1 MNDTH
6 ALDIQTIFDAL
17 SSSNKGL
24 SNIEAKKRIVQYGE
38 NIIPDGSK
46 ASIFRILLNNTNN
59 ILTYVLG
66 GAALISYILGH
77 QIDTYVI
84 LSVLVINVV
93 IATRHELKA
102 TNTINGLKSLVAPK
116 CVAVRNGHI
125 TRLNASELVPGDIA
139 LLKEGDKVPAD
150 CRIVT
155 SKNLALIESSLTG
168 EAKAVNKMDG
178 VLGKETMLGDRSNM
192 VHMGTIVTAGEARVI
207 VIETGMGTEIGKI
220 AKNISEI
227 KEEKS
232 LFDIRTEKL
241 MKTMIIIALSTAVLT
256 FLIGLFRKLE
266 ISELFLFTTASLVS
280 AIPEG
285 LPAVLTIAL
294 SIAAYRMGIKKAVVR
309 NLSSIETLS
318 SVTTIV
324 TDKTGTLTKNTMTVE
339 RIYLPD
345 GKNIEV
351 TGKDWTP
358 KGKFILQ
365 GNEINPQKDE
375 ILSTLLPFLSLVNNS
390 RLLKGKTYSI
400 IGDPTEASRLVLARK
415 AGYVQKKLLKDRF
428 TILDEIPY
436 GQDTKYRGAIVRDKL
451 QKKNF
456 LIIIGASERILSKSK
471 STITGTLDSKKNKE
485 INQVIDSW
493 TKEAMRV
500 QALAFKET
508 TKESFDEEKVDNL
521 TLGCVLGIVDPVR
534 DNVYEAVMKAK
545 SAGIRVIMAT
555 GDHKETAISIAKK
568 VGIIDQEDTG
578 RLAYSEE
585 EISNMSDKEFKEAVK
600 EVSVFSRLTPSTK
613 LRIAETLQS
622 SGEIIAMTGDG
633 VNDAMAI
640 KKANVGIS
648 MGNIGTDAARE
659 ASDIVI
665 MDDDFA
671 TIVNA
676 IEEGLTVF
684 RNIKLT
690 STYLVT
696 TNLSEDFFIVI
707 ALIMGTPLPLLPIQ
721 ILWLNLLTDGLLD
734 VSLAME
740 KPGKDVWAQGL
751 VDKKANIIGKD
762 TLPLI
767 LINIFTMGAI
777 ALLTFNAILPEGL
790 DKARTSVFIVMTF
803 SQIFF
808 AFNMRSMRYSLFK
821 IGVFTNK
828 YVFLAAFVSILLGVL
843 LIEIPF
849 LAKIFRFDDLELL
862 DFAKFFV
869 LSLLVLVVGESYKL
883 IMGKYRGD
891 RT

>member
-1 MNDTH
+1 MNDAH
-6 ALDIQTIFDAL
+6 AQEIQTIFNAL
-17 SSSNKGL
+17 NSSKKGL
-24 SNIEAKKRIVQYGE
+24 SSIEAKKRIQQYGE
-38 NIIPDGSK
+38 NSLPDASK
-46 ASIFRILLNNTNN
+46 VSIFKIILNNTNN

-66 GAALISYILGH
+66 GAAIVSYILGH

-84 LSVLVINVV
+84 LSVLVINVA

-102 TNTINGLKSLVAPK
+102 TNTIKGLKSLAAPK
-116 CVAVRNGHI
+116 CVALRNGHI
-125 TRLNASELVPGDIA
+125 TRINALELVPGDIV

-150 CRIVT
+150 CRIVS
-155 SKNLALIESSLTG
+155 SKNLAVIESSLTG
-168 EAKAVNKMDG
+168 EAKAVNKMEG
-178 VLGKETMLGDRSNM
+178 VLVKETMLGDRSNM
-192 VHMGTIVTAGEARVI
+192 VHMGTIVTAGEARVL
-207 VIETGMGTEIGKI
+207 VVSTGLTTEIGKI

-227 KEEKS
+227 KEEKN

-241 MKTMIIIALSTAVLT
+241 MQTMILIALSTALLT
-256 FLIGLFRKLE
+256 FLIGLIRRLE

-294 SIAAYRMGIKKAVVR
+294 SVAAYRMGIRKAVVK

-345 GKNIEV
+345 GRNIEV

-365 GNEINPQKDE
+365 GNEISPQKDE
-375 ILSTLLPFLSLVNNS
+375 ILSFLLPFLSVVNNS
-390 RLLKGKTYSI
+390 RLIKGKTYSI

-415 AGYVQKKLLKDRF
+415 AGYIQKKLLKEKF
-428 TILDEIPY
+428 KILDEIPY
-436 GQDTKYRGAIVRDKL
+436 GQDTKYRGAIIKDKIE
-451 QKKNF
+451 KKNY
-456 LIIIGASERILSKSK
+456 LVIVGASEKVFAKSK
-471 STITGTLDSKKNKE
+471 NTISGPLSQNKKKD
-485 INQVIDSW
+485 ISGIIDTW
-493 TKEAMRV
+493 TKQAMRV
-500 QALAFKET
+500 QAIAFKET
-508 TKESFDEEKVDNL
+508 VKESFEDEKIDNL
-521 TLGCVLGIVDPVR
+521 TLGCILGILDPVR
-534 DNVYEAVMKAK
+534 DDVFEAVLKAK
-545 SAGIRVIMAT
+545 NAGIRVIMAT

-568 VGIIDQEDTG
+568 VGIIDKNSTG
-578 RLAYSEE
+578 TLAYSED
-585 EISNMSDKEFKEAVK
+585 EICNMSDKEFKKAVK

-613 LRIAETLQS
+613 LRIAETLQDQ
-622 SGEIIAMTGDG
+622 GEIVAMTGDG

-640 KKANVGIS
+640 KRANVGIS

-665 MDDDFA
+665 MDDNFA

-684 RNIKLT
+684 RNIKQT

-696 TNLSEDFFIVI
+696 TNLSEDFFIII
-707 ALIMGTPLPLLPIQ
+707 ALILGTPLPLLPIQ

-740 KPGKDVWAQGL
+740 KPGKDVWANGIIN
-751 VDKKANIIGKD
+751 KKENIINKE

-767 LINIFTMGAI
+767 LINILTMGAI
-777 ALLTFNAILPEGL
+777 ALITFNAILPEGL
-790 DKARTSVFIVMTF
+790 DKARTAVFVVMTF

-828 YVFLAAFVSILLGVL
+828 YVFFAGITSLILAVL

-849 LAKIFRFDDLELL
+849 LSDIFRFDNLKLL
-862 DFAKFFV
+862 DFGKFFV
-869 LSLLVLVVGESYKL
+869 ISILVLIVGELYKL
-883 IMGKYRGD
+883 FTGKYRGD

>member
-17 SSSNKGL
+17 SSSKKGL
-24 SNIEAKKRIVQYGE
+24 SNIEAKKRIEQYGE
-38 NIIPDGSK
+38 NVLPDGSK
-46 ASIFRILLNNTNN
+46 TSIFRIIFNNANN
-59 ILTYVLG
+59 ILTYVLA
-66 GAALISYILGH
+66 GAALISYVLGH

-84 LSVLVINVV
+84 LTVLIINVA

-102 TNTINGLKSLVAPK
+102 ANTINGLKSLAAPK
-116 CVAVRNGHI
+116 CVALRNGHI
-125 TRLNASELVPGDIA
+125 TKLNASELVPGDIV

-150 CRIVT
+150 CRIVS
-155 SKNLALIESSLTG
+155 SKNLAVIESSLTG
-168 EAKAVNKMDG
+168 EAKAVNKMEG
-178 VLGKETMLGDRSNM
+178 ILEKETMLGDRFNI
-192 VHMGTIVTAGEARVI
+192 VHMGTIVTAGEARAI
-207 VIETGMGTEIGKI
+207 VVETGLGTEIGKI
-220 AKNISEI
+220 ARNISEI
-227 KEEKS
+227 KEEKT

-241 MKTMIIIALSTAVLT
+241 MQTMIIIALSTAALT
-256 FLIGLFRKLE
+256 FIIGLIRRLE

-294 SIAAYRMGIKKAVVR
+294 SIAAYRMGLRKAVVR

-339 RIYLPD
+339 RLYLPD
-345 GKNIEV
+345 GRKYEI

-358 KGKFILQ
+358 KGKFLLQ

-375 ILSTLLPFLSLVNNS
+375 TLSILLPFLSVVNNS

-415 AGYVQKKLLKDRF
+415 AGYVQKKLLKERYK
-428 TILDEIPY
+428 ILDEIPY
-436 GQDTKYRGAIVRDKL
+436 GQDTKYRGAIVRDML

-456 LIIIGASERILSKSK
+456 LIIVGASEKVVAKSK
-471 STITGTLDSKKNKE
+471 NTVFGNLDIQKKKE
-485 INQVIDSW
+485 INQIINLW

-508 TKESFDEEKVDNL
+508 IKESFDDEKIENL
-521 TLGCVLGIVDPVR
+521 TLGCILGILDPVR
-534 DNVYEAVMKAK
+534 DDVYEAVLKAK
-545 SAGIRVIMAT
+545 NAGIRVIMAT
-555 GDHKETAISIAKK
+555 GDHKETALSIARK
-568 VGIIDQEDTG
+568 VGIIDENTTG
-578 RLAYSEE
+578 ILAYSEDE
-585 EISNMSDKEFKEAVK
+585 VCNMSEREFKKAVK

-622 SGEIIAMTGDG
+622 TGEIIAMTGDG

-640 KKANVGIS
+640 KKANIGIS

-665 MDDDFA
+665 MDDNFA

-684 RNIKLT
+684 RNIKQT

-696 TNLSEDFFIVI
+696 TNLSEDFFIII
-707 ALIMGTPLPLLPIQ
+707 ALIIGTPLPLLPIQ

-740 KPGKDVWAQGL
+740 KPGKDVWVQGI
-751 VDKKANIIGKD
+751 VNKKANIISKE
-762 TLPLI
+762 TFPLI
-767 LINIFTMGAI
+767 VINILTMGVI
-777 ALLTFNAILPEGL
+777 ALITFNAILPEGL

-821 IGVFTNK
+821 IGIFTNK
-828 YVFLAAFVSILLGVL
+828 YVFFAGFISIILGIL

-849 LAKIFRFDDLELL
+849 LADIFRFDNLVTL
-862 DFAKFFV
+862 DFAKLFV
-869 LSLLVLVVGESYKL
+869 LSLLVLVVGEIYKL
-883 IMGKYRGD
+883 FMNKYRGD